1 MKSLINLITNCRKNN
16 KTLNSREVDPDQT
29 PNKNKC
35 IVVINAKIM
44 NMEEGHVFVL
54 FQLTKEKF
62 NLVKMVARLVIV
74 EVVPKKIAK

>member
-29 PNKNKC
+29 PNKNNC
-35 IVVINAKIM
+35 IVVINAKLM

-62 NLVKMVARLVIV
+62 NLEKMVARLVIV